1 MNTPENRQEARK
13 MDVAVISDVHLG
25 IYNSKA
31 KELVRYL
38 KSIAPD
44 VLILNGDI
52 VDVWQFSKS
61 YFPKSHLKVI
71 RQIVKMMERG
81 TRVHY
86 ITGNHDEV
94 FRRFEGL
101 TLGNFSIENKLV
113 LEMDGKRTWV
123 FHGDVFDVVM
133 HNSKWLAH
141 LGAHGYGILT
151 LINKM
156 VNSLLLTFG
165 GKRISLSGRVK
176 DAVKG
181 KKKISTGFERTV
193 SELAIR
199 KGYDYVICGHI
210 HRPEVKEATL
220 GNRSVTY
227 LNSGDWV
234 DNCTALEYYQ
244 GDWHLN
250 IVGPDLDRRSKDDDM
265 EAEEVLQLSKEV
277 LFKAMYQ
284 DILNN

>member
-1 MNTPENRQEARK
+1 MHSLENKQEIRQVE
-13 MDVAVISDVHLG
+13 VAVISDVHLG

-38 KSIAPD
+38 KSIDPE
-44 VLILNGDI
+44 VLVLNGDI

-81 TRVHY
+81 CRVYY
-86 ITGNHDEV
+86 IIGNHDEV
-94 FRRFEGL
+94 FRRFVGMKM
-101 TLGNFSIENKLV
+101 GNFSIDNKLV
-113 LEMDGKRTWV
+113 LELDGTKSWI

-133 HNSKWLAH
+133 HHSKWLAH

-156 VNSLLLTFG
+156 VNSLSMMVG
-165 GKRISLSGRVK
+165 GKRISLSGKVK

-181 KKKISTGFERTV
+181 KKKISTDFERTV
-193 SELAIR
+193 ADQAIR

-210 HRPEVKEATL
+210 HRPEVKVAQNPQ
-220 GNRSVTY
+220 GSVTY

-234 DNCTALEYYQ
+234 DHCTSLEYYNKE
-244 GDWHLN
+244 WHLN
-250 IVGPDLDRRSKDDDM
+250 VVGPDLDFKSDEPDTDS
-265 EAEEVLQLSKEV
+265 EEMLQLSKAL

-284 DILNN
+284 DIVSN